1 MTDAN
6 PPLHIRVDDLRGPEI
21 AAMLAEHLEDMHASS
36 PEDSCHALDLE
47 GLRRP
52 EVTFWTAWEG
62 SVLAGCGAIKRLDAT
77 HAEIKSMRTG
87 PAFRGRGVGSQML
100 AHILDEARSRG
111 YRRVSLETGA
121 GEFFAPA
128 RALYEK
134 FGFVACPP
142 FEGYQD
148 DPNSYYMTRE
158 IWPDASERQYT
169 HS

>member
-6 PPLHIRVDDLRGPEI
+6 PQLLIRVDDLRGPEI
-21 AAMLAEHLEDMHASS
+21 AAMLEEHLEDMHASS

-52 EVTFWTAWEG
+52 EVTFWTAWDG
-62 SVLAGCGAIKRLDAT
+62 PVLAGCGAIKRLDGT
-77 HAEIKSMRTG
+77 HAEIKSMRT
-87 PAFRGRGVGSQML
+87 AATFRGRGIGSQML
-100 AHILDEARSRG
+100 AHILVEARGRG

-128 RALYEK
+128 RALYVK
-134 FGFVACPP
+134 FGFVACAP
-142 FEGYQD
+142 FADYRD

-158 IWPDASERQYT
+158 I
-169 HS
+169 